1 MGDNMAKTNISAS
14 LRGNMAFEMEINGH
28 KLITDA
34 TVENGGNNL
43 GPGPKSLLLAG
54 LIGCSGIDV
63 MTITKKMKLDIED
76 VNVDIEAEAREED
89 PKIYNYIKIIYKFK
103 GKDLSYDKLER
114 AVKLSMEKYCGVAAM
129 LEKAVPITYEIKIEE

>member
-1 MGDNMAKTNISAS
+1 MAKTNISAS

-43 GPGPKSLLLAG
+43 GPSPKALLLAG

-63 MTITKKMKLDIED
+63 MTITKKMRVEIED
-76 VNVDIEAEAREED
+76 VNVDIEAETREED
-89 PKIYNYIKIIYKFK
+89 PKIYNYIKVVYKFK
-103 GKDLSYDKLER
+103 GKDLSFDKLER

>member
-1 MGDNMAKTNISAS
+1 MAKTNISAS
-14 LRGNMAFEMEINGH
+14 LKENMAFEMEINGH
-28 KLITDA
+28 KVTTDA

-43 GPGPKSLLLAG
+43 GPSPKALLLAG

-63 MTITKKMKLDIED
+63 MTITKKMRLEIED
-76 VNVDIEAEAREED
+76 VNVDIEAETREED
-89 PKIYNYIKIIYKFK
+89 PKIYNYIKIIYRFK